1 MSKLKS
7 IVPPLE
13 LCKRIPAGEFEDSV
27 LMWRERIGN
36 ISRDERVKIR
46 EPEDISYKVESATVN
61 YFPAPTLEEILDDL
75 FFTAVFCKG
84 GIWIIDRFY
93 EYPTESEEA
102 LRLWL
107 TVKGVKI
114 EI

>member
-1 MSKLKS
+1 MSNLENL
-7 IVPPLE
+7 VPPLE
-13 LCKRIPAGEFEDSV
+13 LCKKIPAGEFEDSALV
-27 LMWRERIGN
+27 WEERTG
-36 ISRDERVKIR
+36 ISRNYLVKLR
-46 EPEDISYKVESATVN
+46 EPEDISYKVELTGVN

-107 TVKGVKI
+107 TVKGI
-114 EI
+114 PCE